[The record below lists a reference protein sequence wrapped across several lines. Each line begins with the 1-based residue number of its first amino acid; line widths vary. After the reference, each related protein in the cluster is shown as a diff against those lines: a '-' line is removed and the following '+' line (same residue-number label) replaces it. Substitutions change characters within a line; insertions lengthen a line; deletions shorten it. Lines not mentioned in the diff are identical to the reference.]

1 MTLREASRR
10 LISPL
15 GSAVIGFA
23 WGFAEGLFLFI
34 VPDVFITLA
43 TLFSPR
49 RGGLAWATSVVG
61 SVLAVCAAY
70 AIAAHDPKGYR
81 AFLIAQ
87 PGITEELARHVE
99 GTVKETGLPVT
110 PLLVL
115 GGVPLK
121 LYAFSAFSAGV
132 ALLPVLAWT
141 LFARFVRI
149 LPSYLLF
156 ILIGRTF
163 RGSVAAHPGAWL
175 GLCLG
180 AWALFYCFYLA
191 KMGW

>member
-1 MTLREASRR
+1 MTLRQTLRR

-15 GSAVIGFA
+15 GSAVIGFT

-49 RGGLAWATSVVG
+49 RGGLAWATSIVG

-99 GTVKETGLPVT
+99 GTVKETELPVT
-110 PLLVL
+110 PLLVR
-115 GGVPLK
+115 GAVPLT
-121 LYAFSAFSAGV
+121 LYAFSAFSAAV
-132 ALLPVLAWT
+132 RLLSVLSCT
-141 LFARFVRI
+141 RFAR
-149 LPSYLLF
+149 LLR
-156 ILIGRTF
+156 L
-163 RGSVAAHPGAWL
+163 L
-175 GLCLG
+175 
-180 AWALFYCFYLA
+180 
-191 KMGW
+191 